1 MIGYNAIAEGEGVVR
16 SGEERGIRFEIVTP
30 EEFDKRYKR
39 YEGLWKFGKCIEAT
53 SRYSIDAVLLWE
65 AWEKRREIVIEDQ
78 KDEWKG
84 EWQYTLKCRYI
95 MWWLGYCIVG
105 KCSTIKKEEPEWL
118 YDDITYALHCLFEFF
133 GLIPMRWELRDNV
146 EEIEKHIIRR

>member
-1 MIGYNAIAEGEGVVR
+1 MIGYNAIAEDCGVVR

-39 YEGLWKFGKCIEAT
+39 YEGLWKSKKCIEAT
-53 SRYSIDAVLLWE
+53 SRYSINAVLLWE
-65 AWEKRREIVIEDQ
+65 AWEKRREVVIEDQ
-78 KDEWKG
+78 KKG
-84 EWQYTLKCRYI
+84 KCQPTLNCRYI

-105 KCSTIKKEEPEWL
+105 KCSTINKEEPEWL
-118 YDDITYALHCLFEFF
+118 YDDITYALHCHFEFF